1 MRKNIFVFVFTFA
14 GRVLT
19 CSPMFNL
26 FNSNVVSAP
35 YCEDAPCCGC
45 CGQDR
50 YEADYDYRDQSDAR
64 TWDEREEEEEQEE
77 EEQEVHQGGED
88 RYLDSYWEDRF
99 DCGGD
104 Y

>member
-1 MRKNIFVFVFTFA
+1 MRKKIFVFMFTFA

-19 CSPMFNL
+19 CSPMFNS
-26 FNSNVVSAP
+26 FHANVVFAP

-50 YEADYDYRDQSDAR
+50 YDSHDDYHDHSEARV
-64 TWDEREEEEEQEE
+64 WDEQEQEEEQEE
-77 EEQEVHQGGED
+77 EEEHDEGGED
-88 RYLDSYWEDRF
+88 RHLDACWEDRF